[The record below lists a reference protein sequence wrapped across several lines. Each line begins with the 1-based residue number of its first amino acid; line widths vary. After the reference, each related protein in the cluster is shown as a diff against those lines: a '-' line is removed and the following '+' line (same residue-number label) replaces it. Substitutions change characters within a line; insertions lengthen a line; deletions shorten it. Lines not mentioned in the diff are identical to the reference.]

1 MSWHLKLQ
9 REMARRVPLELCY
22 IFRQASGSGS
32 GPLCDPSQALPF
44 SESQSPLLQ
53 YERGSKT

>member
-1 MSWHLKLQ
+1 MLQ
-9 REMARRVPLELCY
+9 REIARRVPLELCY
-22 IFRQASGSGS
+22 IFRQASRSGS
-32 GPLCDPSQALPF
+32 GPPCDPSQSLPF